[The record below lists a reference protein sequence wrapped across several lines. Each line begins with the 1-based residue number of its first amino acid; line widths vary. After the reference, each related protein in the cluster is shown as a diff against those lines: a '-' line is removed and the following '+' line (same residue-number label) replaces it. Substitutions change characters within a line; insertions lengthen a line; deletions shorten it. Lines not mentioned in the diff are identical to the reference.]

1 MEQKEK
7 TKTGVNELSKE
18 ELENTFGGC
27 WWEVR
32 AVYGQLVFIF
42 HCK

>member
-1 MEQKEK
+1 MVQNEK
-7 TKTGVNELSKE
+7 VEVRVSELSKE
-18 ELENTFGGC
+18 ELENTFGGS

-42 HCK
+42 HPS